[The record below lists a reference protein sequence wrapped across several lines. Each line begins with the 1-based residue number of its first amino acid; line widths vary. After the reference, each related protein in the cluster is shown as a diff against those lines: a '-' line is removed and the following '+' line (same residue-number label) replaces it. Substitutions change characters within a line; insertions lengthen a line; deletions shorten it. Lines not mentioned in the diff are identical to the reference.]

1 MTNTTEKT
9 ITVYGAGLAG
19 CEAAWQAAKEGVQVR
34 LVEMKPEKYTPAH
47 HAPGFAELVCSNSLR
62 SDSVSN
68 AVGLLKEEH
77 SLDHYA
83 EVIVTIMKGVAFD
96 WCLSGAAFDMHD
108 RIDETMMPYLKS
120 IMKD

>member
-1 MTNTTEKT
+1 MVDVGLDFCCNYYNTKNYSLDNRRWHQRQPAY
-9 ITVYGAGLAG
+9 VWRYPDSCLK
-19 CEAAWQAAKEGVQVR
+19 EAAD
-34 LVEMKPEKYTPAH
+34 M
-47 HAPGFAELVCSNSLR
+47 
-62 SDSVSN
+62 
-68 AVGLLKEEH
+68 GLLKEEH